1 MELVIA
7 RYDEDIS
14 WSDQYLDI
22 RTVYNK
28 GDVLPGSIPLPNLG
42 RESHTY
48 LTHIVERYDTLADRT
63 AFIQGSEPTAGY
75 LGHRSGGGHM
85 VEGASVD
92 QYLEATEPIFCIFS
106 GSLMLR
112 DDTYYHRYRTD
123 YSTGGYLAEPAE
135 TAPDMCPMY
144 WREWESMDWFHDFL
158 TEKVGRPYS
167 PLDYFHDYLAA
178 DVPTDGVLY
187 FAQGAQFSVSREAI
201 HTHPKEYYEQLLSL
215 LDSVD
220 PWSGYFN
227 EWLWYYI
234 FLPSGPSTVAC
245 PDDAT
250 LPVFGSKTAFNVKTS
265 SCPDITIDNSN
276 VTALSQEVGRTLV
289 VACDDGFSSS
299 DGPVF
304 RMSCESWYGWYGA
317 QFSNV
322 LTCDPVTTTAD
333 SDSWDTETVPS
344 DTVAT
349 EVMVSAEIVFGGLTE
364 ATFTDDV
371 KESMI
376 AVMAVTCGVDSSAV
390 EILDYV
396 FVPITSKLAN
406 STSSGF
412 NLNVQF
418 GILVTSSGSVTA
430 DVLAASVVDSLESDT
445 FAEDF
450 ANAAE
455 DAALVVEVVAVASV
469 SSEIVSMDSTDS
481 TWVDPAFASTPT
493 LLMTLVLAC
502 MPLF

>member
-1 MELVIA
+1 M
-7 RYDEDIS
+7 
-14 WSDQYLDI
+14 
-22 RTVYNK
+22 YNK
-28 GDVLPGSIPLPNLG
+28 GGDVLPGSIPLPNLG

-63 AFIQGSEPTAGY
+63 AFFQGSEPTAGY

-92 QYLEATEPIFCIFS
+92 QYLEATEPIFSIFS

-112 DDTYYHRYRTD
+112 DNTYYHRYRTD
-123 YSTGGYLAEPAE
+123 YTTLGYLAEPAE
-135 TAPDMCPMY
+135 TAPDMCPTAPMY
-144 WREWESMDWFHDFL
+144 WREWESMDWFQDFL

-167 PLDYFHDYLAA
+167 PLEYFHDYLAA

-187 FAQGAQFSVSREAI
+187 FSQGAQFSVSREAI

-234 FLPSGPSTVAC
+234 FLPSGPSTGVC
-245 PDDAT
+245 PDAPLSGT
-250 LPVFGSKTAFNVKTS
+250 KTAFNAKTS

-276 VTALSQEVGRTLV
+276 VTAISQEVGRTLV

-304 RMSCESWYGWYGA
+304 RMPCESWYGWYGA

-322 LTCDPVTTTAD
+322 LTCDPVTT
-333 SDSWDTETVPS
+333 SDSWDTETDTVPS
-344 DTVAT
+344 DTVPSDTVPSDTVST
-349 EVMVSAEIVFGGLTE
+349 EVMISAEIVFGGLTE
-364 ATFTDDV
+364 ETFTDDV
-371 KESMI
+371 KQSMI
-376 AVMAVTCGVDSSAV
+376 EVMAVACGVDSSTV
-390 EILDYV
+390 DILSYV
-396 FVPITSKLAN
+396 FVPLTSKLAN
-406 STSSGF
+406 STSSSNF
-412 NLNVQF
+412 NLNVEF

-430 DVLAASVVDSLESDT
+430 DVVASSVVESLESDT
-445 FAEDF
+445 FSEDF

-455 DAALVVEVVAVASV
+455 DAALVAEVVAVTSV
-469 SSEIVSMDSTDS
+469 STEIVSVDSTDS
-481 TWVDPAFASTPT
+481 DSTDSWLDPAFVSTPA

-502 MPLF
+502 TPLF